1 MTDSTSNSA
10 ELVATRDLSGQN
22 LGDYELIRRLGR
34 GGMADVYLAKQ
45 TSLGRQVAV
54 KILRPGLAA
63 DEKYLRRFHQEARAA
78 ASLVH
83 ANIVQIHEVGCH
95 EGLHYIVQEYVPG
108 QNVKQ
113 FLQRNGPVDAKLA
126 MRVLRQ
132 VAAALHR
139 SAQQQIIH
147 RDIKPENI
155 MLSTTGD
162 VKVADFGLAQVAQ
175 DGKGLDLTQVGVTLG
190 TPLYMSPEQVE
201 GQAVDPRSDIY
212 SLGVTAYHM
221 LTGHPPFQ
229 GDTALSVAVQH
240 LKREPARLEQLRQDL
255 PPGICRIV
263 HKMLEKDR
271 AERHQSAAEILKE
284 LREVHIEGA
293 EDEWLHSADEWTD
306 SDLRALAD
314 TRLEATSQLAAV
326 MQSQT
331 LARSQR
337 IRRRILVALTVGVAI
352 LVGALIGWW
361 NRPASLLHVHEDQ
374 LPPIPKMATAS
385 MQYFYAMLD
394 PSEEKLASVELY
406 FPPQEAHVNRYYGLL
421 ARRRLA
427 DYFLAR
433 EELDKALEAYV
444 ELADVAEGGEDGFRA
459 VGLAGQAA
467 VHSRLGRTELAAEK
481 LAQAFPLVSRL
492 DVAELPGLLEQLGT
506 DLGSILFQQLPLERQ
521 RMVLV
526 QLTPPFR
533 QSLLEQVEPA
543 LRSELTRPRTP
554 ATGGRGGRGGPG
566 RP

>member
-374 LPPIPKMATAS
+374 LPPIPRPLRLVAQDVGFSVRKQGFDSPRGYCELAGS
-385 MQYFYAMLD
+385 PRRR
-394 PSEEKLASVELY
+394 PSTPRR
-406 FPPQEAHVNRYYGLL
+406 PPQ
-421 ARRRLA
+421 
-427 DYFLAR
+427 
-433 EELDKALEAYV
+433 
-444 ELADVAEGGEDGFRA
+444 
-459 VGLAGQAA
+459 
-467 VHSRLGRTELAAEK
+467 RTC
-481 LAQAFPLVSRL
+481 
-492 DVAELPGLLEQLGT
+492 
-506 DLGSILFQQLPLERQ
+506 
-521 RMVLV
+521 
-526 QLTPPFR
+526 PP
-533 QSLLEQVEPA
+533 S
-543 LRSELTRPRTP
+543 
-554 ATGGRGGRGGPG
+554 RGGP
-566 RP
+566 RPSWTRKPQSATGHRRPWVEFDRIVGAATTGHPVPDDCHHKQYRIVFGC